1 MSFGEAIKQPF
12 LEEDEEEEYE
22 DEIDEELNVGFREE
36 KRLLISKTPPEES
49 ERTNFSDSNKMD
61 YSKTYT
67 LRDTKMKSFFDEEEG
82 NQKRGPPEVETVED
96 NTYIDFYKMDED
108 EIM

>member
-1 MSFGEAIKQPF
+1 MSLGEASKQPF
-12 LEEDEEEEYE
+12 LEEDDE
-22 DEIDEELNVGFREE
+22 DEIDEEVNIGFREE

-49 ERTNFSDSNKMD
+49 ERSNFLDSNKVD

-82 NQKRGPPEVETVED
+82 HQ
-96 NTYIDFYKMDED
+96 
-108 EIM
+108 